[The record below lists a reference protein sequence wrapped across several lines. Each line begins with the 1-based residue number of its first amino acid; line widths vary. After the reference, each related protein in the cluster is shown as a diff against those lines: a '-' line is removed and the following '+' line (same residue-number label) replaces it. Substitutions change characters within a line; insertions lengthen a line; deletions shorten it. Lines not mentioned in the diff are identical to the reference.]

1 MIKKAH
7 IILLGLIAG
16 PILFSVFSQ
25 GNSNKLPLIIPVVD
39 TAISVKDMEVAAP
52 AELSED
58 EKAAKPSSRI
68 LYGQAS
74 YYAAKFEGRRTANG
88 ETFRQNKLT
97 AACNVLPLGTWVKVT
112 NLRNGKTVVVKT
124 NDRLHKKT
132 KRIIDL
138 STVATKKLG
147 YTKRGLTRVKIEV
160 YKKKP

>member
-1 MIKKAH
+1 MVKKAH

-25 GNSNKLPLIIPVVD
+25 GNLNKLPLVIAVAD
-39 TAISVKDMEVAAP
+39 TAVFINDIEEEIPAEGNEVA
-52 AELSED
+52 E
-58 EKAAKPSSRI
+58 AAKPSSRI

-74 YYAAKFEGRRTANG
+74 YYAQKFEGRPTANG
-88 ETFRQNKLT
+88 ETFRQGKLT

-112 NLRNGKTVVVKT
+112 NLRNGKTIVVKT

-138 STVATKKLG
+138 TTTGTKKLG
-147 YTKRGLTRVKIEV
+147 FTKKGLTRVKIEV
-160 YKKKP
+160 YKEKP